1 MAVYSG
7 WGWDFGTL
15 SASGDLSDEQYHFV
29 ELANNEGYV
38 RAATGASGPIPFGV
52 LQNDPE
58 DGEPAQVR
66 VLGVT
71 QVYADAA
78 SPIGVGDF
86 VTSGSDGQAILAVG
100 SNAAGVALKGLSSGS
115 GVLIEV
121 MLTPGATRT
130 ADNTP

>member
-1 MAVYSG
+1 MATYSG

-15 SASGDLSDEQYHFV
+15 SASGDLSDKQYHFV

-38 RAATGASGPIPFGV
+38 RAATGASSPVPLGV

-58 DGEPAQVR
+58 DGEAAQVR
-66 VLGVT
+66 ILGVT

-78 SPIGVGDF
+78 SAIGVGDF
-86 VTSGSDGQAILAVG
+86 VTSGSDGQAVLATG
-100 SNAAGVALKGLSSGS
+100 SNVAGIALKDLSSGS

-121 MLTPGATRT
+121 MLLPAALKT